1 MMSDD
6 LKLTTPIEQ
15 LEKDILSSD
24 DPNELSDIID
34 LFNLNLQKRNIIRN
48 KKLNDIQDEVVN
60 RMLTKIQEEPWEF
73 SNEDLV
79 KFHKVIQDSLSKS
92 NTSVDETKI
101 PAIQVNQQINISAP
115 EFDRDSRSRI
125 LSAVHE
131 VLNSVDSIGAEIEE
145 VEEID
150 E

>member
-1 MMSDD
+1 MSDD

>member
-1 MMSDD
+1 MSDD

-60 RMLTKIQEEPWEF
+60 RMLTKIKEEPWEF
-73 SNEDLV
+73 SNDDLV
-79 KFHKVIQDSLSKS
+79 KFHKVVQDTLTKS
-92 NTSVDETKI
+92 NTAVDETKI
-101 PAIQVNQQINISAP
+101 PSIQVNQQINISTP

-131 VLNSVDSIGAEIEE
+131 VLNSVGTIDSEIEE
-145 VEEID
+145 VEEVD

>member
-1 MMSDD
+1 MSDD

-73 SNEDLV
+73 SNDDLV
-79 KFHKVIQDSLSKS
+79 KFHKVIQDTLSKS
-92 NTSVDETKI
+92 SNTLDESNM
-101 PAIQVNQQINISAP
+101 PSIQVNQQINISSP
-115 EFDRDSRSRI
+115 EFNRESRSRI
-125 LSAVHE
+125 LSAVQE
-131 VLNSVDSIGAEIEE
+131 VLNNINE
-145 VEEID
+145 VEVTD

>member
-1 MMSDD
+1 MSDD

-60 RMLTKIQEEPWEF
+60 RMLTKIKEEPWEF
-73 SNEDLV
+73 SNDDLV

-131 VLNSVDSIGAEIEE
+131 VLNNVDE
-145 VEEID
+145 VEVTD

>member
-1 MMSDD
+1 MSDD

-60 RMLTKIQEEPWEF
+60 RMLTKIKEEPWEF
-73 SNEDLV
+73 SNDDLV

-131 VLNSVDSIGAEIEE
+131 VLNNIDE
-145 VEEID
+145 VEVTD

>member
-1 MMSDD
+1 
-6 LKLTTPIEQ
+6 
-15 LEKDILSSD
+15 
-24 DPNELSDIID
+24 
-34 LFNLNLQKRNIIRN
+34 
-48 KKLNDIQDEVVN
+48 
-60 RMLTKIQEEPWEF
+60 MLTKIQEEPWEF

>member
-1 MMSDD
+1 MSDD

-60 RMLTKIQEEPWEF
+60 RMLTKIKEEPWEF
-73 SNEDLV
+73 SNDDLV
-79 KFHKVIQDSLSKS
+79 KFHKVVQDTLTKS
-92 NTSVDETKI
+92 NTAVDETKI
-101 PAIQVNQQINISAP
+101 PSIQVNQQINISAP

-131 VLNSVDSIGAEIEE
+131 VLNSVGTIDSEIEE
-145 VEEID
+145 VEEVD